1 MAKKRNRIWLYISIA
16 VILSAAFF
24 LYSHYKD
31 RFIRDKIQNGITEG
45 TNDLYKI
52 TYDSLY
58 LDEVN
63 GELFVTNLKVIPDTL
78 RFEGHKLQAGDP
90 ATLVSVSV
98 SRLHI
103 TGVKTPQALLNKEIT
118 GRRIFI
124 SDADVTLYKLRK
136 DTSDDKSDKDDKDE
150 SLQETIYKD
159 ILSRL
164 QLVQVDTISVEHVNL
179 KLINFHK
186 RREALVAS
194 NTSVWLY
201 DIKIDSASMR
211 DSSRIF
217 FSRNVTVNTEKL
229 VLRNKDRRY
238 DYNFKNIALNSFTQS
253 VQIDEIKMVPAYDE
267 VGFMHQ
273 LVTQLDRFDF
283 QFQKIKIT
291 GIDFSKLARAA
302 LLADSLVIAKSS
314 FKLYRDLNVPRD
326 SISRLYQYPHQVIM
340 KIPIDITIK
349 KGVLKNSF
357 IEYKERNN
365 KTKNSG
371 KVQFYNV
378 SAFLD
383 NITNAKK
390 SLAANNTCVLNFN
403 ASFLNRAPIK
413 ATLAMHLGDRQGRF
427 SIKGALGAINVTDL
441 NQLTEPMGLAKLEKG
456 NIHKMEFN
464 ITGNNYGANG
474 SLLLLYD
481 DLKLSLLKKDKDDNT
496 YKKKGLAS
504 FAANIIVLNSNPL
517 KDKTREAHIDYKRDL
532 NRSFFNLIW
541 KSIFSGIKETA
552 GMK

>member
-1 MAKKRNRIWLYISIA
+1 
-16 VILSAAFF
+16 LSTAFF

-31 RFIRDKIQNGITEG
+31 RFIRDKIQNGIAEG
-45 TNDLYKI
+45 TKGLYKI

-63 GELFVTNLKVIPDTL
+63 GELFVTNLKVTPDTS
-78 RFEGHKLQAGDP
+78 RFADHKPQPGDP
-90 ATLVSVSV
+90 ATLVAVSV

-124 SDADVTLYKLRK
+124 SDANVTLYKLRK
-136 DTSDDKSDKDDKDE
+136 DTSDDKNDKDE

-179 KLINFHK
+179 KFINFHK
-186 RREALVAS
+186 RSEALVAS

-201 DIKIDSASMR
+201 DIKIDSASVR

-229 VLRNKDRRY
+229 LLRNKDRRY
-238 DYNFKNIALNSFTQS
+238 NYNFKNIALNSFTQS

-273 LVTQLDRFDF
+273 LVSQVDRFDL
-283 QFQKIKIT
+283 QFQKIRIT
-291 GIDFSKLARAA
+291 QIDFSALARSA

-326 SISRLYQYPHQVIM
+326 SASRLYQYPHQVIM

-378 SAFLD
+378 SAYLD

-390 SLAANNTCVLNFN
+390 ALAVNNTCVLNFN
-403 ASFLNRAPIK
+403 ASFLNRTPVK

-427 SIKGALGAINVTDL
+427 SIKGTLGTINVTDL

-481 DLKLSLLKKDKDDNT
+481 DLKVSLLKKDKEDNT

-504 FAANIIVLNSNPL
+504 FAANILVLNSNPL